1 MIKYQ
6 SKKDNLI
13 FNNLRLANLRL
24 TNLRLTNNLIR

>member
-13 FNNLRLANLRL
+13 FNNLRL